1 MERNNERNNESPT
14 KKYVIAN
21 IKIPIEIMEDGS
33 IEPQKE
39 YIDIEFSECEQLP
52 KKQECDVNHTFVM
65 NNLSMFLQTPTL
77 CRGSG
82 SHQNTKKDIE
92 IEPIKEKEGYRMIIL
107 KEDIKP
113 RTSAPKINTSF
124 KQNTQYKHRHTIK
137 HHSA

>member
-1 MERNNERNNESPT
+1 MENNNERNNESPT

-33 IEPQKE
+33 IEPQKD
-39 YIDIEFSECEQLP
+39 YIDIEFSDCEQLP

-65 NNLSMFLQTPTL
+65 NNLSMFLL
-77 CRGSG
+77 
-82 SHQNTKKDIE
+82 NTKKDIE
-92 IEPIKEKEGYRMIIL
+92 IEPIKEKEGSRMIVL

-113 RTSAPKINTSF
+113 RTNAPKINTSF